1 MIFKPIMGV
10 IIWQTNKTTTTI
22 TTTIMLIF
30 RVIAIILLPNVTSEI
45 IPVKNNTTKTKKKKK
60 RGRSG
65 KSCSQLL
72 SRSLSQRGLSL
83 ISDGPK
89 KEKVLALVSTLVHQ
103 RVTTTKKG
111 VAAVC
116 FTCINQKIE
125 KVN

>member
-30 RVIAIILLPNVTSEI
+30 RVIAIILLPNVTSDI
-45 IPVKNNTTKTKKKKK
+45 IPEKKKTTKTKKKK

>member
-45 IPVKNNTTKTKKKKK
+45 IPVKNNTTKTKKKK